1 MKAIVDIDDI
11 DAKILQ
17 LLIVDAR
24 TSLKELAKKCGISSV
39 SVLNRVKRLK
49 KLGVITGAT
58 LFSPIEM
65 LGLEI
70 AASIGIE
77 IGPEANIDELIKFFR
92 EQTDLMEPSV
102 SVGKFDLTAFVCAEN
117 VALLNTQVETIRKQV
132 GVKKVVVT
140 VWAGRPLSNIEN
152 LELTPLKDA

>member
-1 MKAIVDIDDI
+1 MTPLVDIDEI

-24 TSLKELAKKCGISSV
+24 TSLKDLAKKCGISSV

-58 LFSPIEM
+58 LFAPIEKF
-65 LGLEI
+65 GLEI

-77 IGPEANIDELIKFFR
+77 LGPEANIDELLKFFR
-92 EQTDLMEPSV
+92 EQTDLMEPSI
-102 SVGKFDLTAFVCAEN
+102 SVGKFDLTAFVCAEKI
-117 VALLNTQVETIRKQV
+117 ASLNEEVETIRKQP
-132 GVKKVVVT
+132 GVRKVIVN
-140 VWAGRPLSNIEN
+140 VWAGRPNANIEG
-152 LELTPLKDA
+152 LDLTPLKDE